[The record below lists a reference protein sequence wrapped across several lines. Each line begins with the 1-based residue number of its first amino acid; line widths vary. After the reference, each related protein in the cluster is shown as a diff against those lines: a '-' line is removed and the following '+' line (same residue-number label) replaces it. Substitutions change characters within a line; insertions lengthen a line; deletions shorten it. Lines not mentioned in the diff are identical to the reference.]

1 MTLGWED
8 LFPRCQETM
17 AEDDAIENYV
27 ESLDTL
33 AHSCG
38 DDEDADEIAEMEAV
52 ELKRAA
58 RRGKFTEFEAV
69 DGSEKA
75 SYVTRRVSLDLVRKC
90 LI

>member
-1 MTLGWED
+1 
-8 LFPRCQETM
+8 M
-17 AEDDAIENYV
+17 AEDDAINNYV

-52 ELKRAA
+52 ELKRAS

-75 SYVTRRVSLDLVRKC
+75 SYVARRVSRVSLMDLARKC
-90 LI
+90 LTDFFL